1 MSGRYQRL
9 ADLLELTGMLRAR
22 ATGVTIDEIA
32 ERFEV
37 SRRTAERML
46 SALRDRFPGIES
58 DLCDGHKYW
67 AIPREGALTAIE
79 IPAEVAMLSRRVAEL

>member
-22 ATGVTIDEIA
+22 AAGITIGEIA

-37 SRRTAERML
+37 GRRTADSVVRPQAAE
-46 SALRDRFPGIES
+46 APDS
-58 DLCDGHKYW
+58 DQNSG
-67 AIPREGALTAIE
+67 
-79 IPAEVAMLSRRVAEL
+79 